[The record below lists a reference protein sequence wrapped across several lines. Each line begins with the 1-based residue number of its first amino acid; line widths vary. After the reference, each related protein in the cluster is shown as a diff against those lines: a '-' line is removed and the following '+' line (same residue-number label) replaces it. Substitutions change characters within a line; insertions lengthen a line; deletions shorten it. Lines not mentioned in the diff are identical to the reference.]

1 MKATRM
7 LVAAGCAVVLLGTA
21 PVAFAQRG
29 GGGHGGG
36 GGGGGHGGGAV
47 MSRGSGLAGGSMSRG
62 GAIRGMGSGPM
73 TRPRQFGGMRGP
85 FVRGGGF
92 APGGSF
98 DHRGPFVSNGGGFV
112 HNGRFVNGGAFV
124 AGRRFPIAPVHFFHP
139 YYTFQPRLSLGFGLW
154 AGYPFAYPYAFYSP
168 FYYPDT
174 YVNPYGD
181 APYSPAAA
189 YPPAVTNSLEAQPSS
204 DANMGGVSFD
214 VTPSTAE
221 LFVDNTLVGT
231 VGQFTPTTQPLGL
244 EAGHHRVEVRAP
256 GYQTLSFDVDIIAG
270 QVIPYQGTLTR

>member
-1 MKATRM
+1 
-7 LVAAGCAVVLLGTA
+7 
-21 PVAFAQRG
+21 
-29 GGGHGGG
+29 
-36 GGGGGHGGGAV
+36 
-47 MSRGSGLAGGSMSRG
+47 
-62 GAIRGMGSGPM
+62 MGSGPM
-73 TRPRQFGGMRGP
+73 TGPRQFGGMRGP
-85 FVRGGGF
+85 FVGGGGF
-92 APGGSF
+92 AHVGSF

-139 YYTFQPRLSLGFGLW
+139 YYTFQPLLSLGFGLW
-154 AGYPFAYPYAFYSP
+154 SGYPVAYPYP
-168 FYYPDT
+168 FYYPFYLPDT
-174 YVNPYGD
+174 YVSPYDD

-189 YPPAVTNSLEAQPSS
+189 YPQAVTSSIEAQPSS

-221 LFVDNTLVGT
+221 LFVDDTLVGT

-244 EAGHHRVEVRAP
+244 EAGHHRVEVRAS
-256 GYQTLSFDVDIIAG
+256 GYQALRFDVDIIAG

>member
-1 MKATRM
+1 MKPTRM
-7 LVAAGCAVVLLGTA
+7 LVAAGCAVLLLGTA

-36 GGGGGHGGGAV
+36 GGGGGHGGGAT
-47 MSRGSGLAGGSMSRG
+47 MSRGGGSAGGSMSRG
-62 GAIRGMGSGPM
+62 GAIRGMGSGPI
-73 TRPRQFGGMRGP
+73 TGPRQFGGMRGP

-98 DHRGPFVSNGGGFV
+98 DHRGPFVSNGGRFV
-112 HNGRFVNGGAFV
+112 HNGRFVSGGAFV
-124 AGRRFPIAPVHFFHP
+124 AGRRFPIAPVHFFRP

-154 AGYPFAYPYAFYSP
+154 AGYPFAYPYAFYNP

-174 YVNPYGD
+174 YVSPYSD

-189 YPPAVTNSLEAQPSS
+189 YPPAVTSSLEAQPSS

-270 QVIPYQGTLTR
+270 EVIPYQGTLTR

>member
-1 MKATRM
+1 MKPTRM
-7 LVAAGCAVVLLGTA
+7 LVAAGCAAVLLGTA

-36 GGGGGHGGGAV
+36 GGGGHGGGAP
-47 MSRGSGLAGGSMSRG
+47 MSRGGGSAGGPMSRG
-62 GAIRGMGSGPM
+62 GAIRGTGSGSM
-73 TRPRQFGGMRGP
+73 TGPRQFGGVRGP
-85 FVRGGGF
+85 FVAGGGF
-92 APGGSF
+92 AHVGSF
-98 DHRGPFVSNGGGFV
+98 DHRRPFVSNGGGFV
-112 HNGRFVNGGAFV
+112 HNGRFVSGGAFV

-139 YYTFQPRLSLGFGLW
+139 YYTFQPLLSLGFGLW
-154 AGYPFAYPYAFYSP
+154 AGYPVAYPYPFHYP
-168 FYYPDT
+168 FYRPDIYGT
-174 YVNPYGD
+174 PYDD

-189 YPPAVTNSLEAQPSS
+189 YPPAMTSSLDAQPSS

-214 VTPSTAE
+214 ITPGTAE
-221 LFVDNTLVGT
+221 LFVDDTLVGT

-256 GYQTLSFDVDIIAG
+256 GYQTLRFDVDIIAG

>member
-1 MKATRM
+1 
-7 LVAAGCAVVLLGTA
+7 
-21 PVAFAQRG
+21 
-29 GGGHGGG
+29 
-36 GGGGGHGGGAV
+36 
-47 MSRGSGLAGGSMSRG
+47 
-62 GAIRGMGSGPM
+62 MGSGPM

-112 HNGRFVNGGAFV
+112 HNGRFFNGGAFV

-154 AGYPFAYPYAFYSP
+154 AGYPFAYPYAFYNP

-174 YVNPYGD
+174 YVSPYGD

-189 YPPAVTNSLEAQPSS
+189 YPPAVTSSLEAQPSS

>member
-1 MKATRM
+1 MKPTRM
-7 LVAAGCAVVLLGTA
+7 LVAAGCAVVLLGTTPA
-21 PVAFAQRG
+21 AFAQRG

-36 GGGGGHGGGAV
+36 GGGGGHGGGAAI
-47 MSRGSGLAGGSMSRG
+47 SRGGAGGSMSRG

-73 TRPRQFGGMRGP
+73 TGPRQFGGMRGP
-85 FVRGGGF
+85 FVRVGGF
-92 APGGSF
+92 AHDDSF
-98 DHRGPFVSNGGGFV
+98 DHRGPFVSNGGFV
-112 HNGRFVNGGAFV
+112 HNGRFGSGGAFV
-124 AGRRFPIAPVHFFHP
+124 AGRRFPIAPAHFFRP
-139 YYTFQPRLSLGFGLW
+139 YYTFHPRLSLGFGLW
-154 AGYPFAYPYAFYSP
+154 AGYPFAYPYPFYYP

-174 YVNPYGD
+174 YVSPYDD

-244 EAGHHRVEVRAP
+244 EAGRHRVEVRAP